1 MSEQTTSTSKSI
13 FAPFGYAAEEV
24 IKTLFKTFLSP
35 MGIVAGVIVLVGLF
49 LTFLRFT
56 GGLGAVTNLSD
67 YNAWGI
73 WIGFDLLTGVA
84 LAAGGFVTSA
94 AVYIFGMKKYHF
106 AVRPAILTGFLGYSL
121 VVLALVYDVGR
132 PDRLILGYPFVVS
145 QGTTSVL
152 FEVGLCV
159 MLYLTV
165 LFVEFCPAAL
175 EWLGL
180 KKARN
185 LIIKLTLVL
194 TIFGVILSTL
204 HQSSLGAL
212 FLLAHS
218 KLHPLWYSPFLPVY
232 FFVTSIVAGL
242 SMVIFESTLSY
253 RYFKHKMDEVHLQEK
268 ADITLGFGKAA
279 SFVLA
284 GYFIIKIFGLSSS
297 NNWHYLQ
304 SKYGIWYLVELLG
317 FVALPSILYT
327 VGVRLKSLNLIKWT
341 SVLAVLGIIL
351 NRFNVCLIAFNWHL
365 PPSDRYFPHW
375 MEIGI
380 SIFVVTIGLI
390 AFKFIVTRMPILYE
404 DPEYKDV
411 H

>member
-1 MSEQTTSTSKSI
+1 MSEETTSSSKSP

-35 MGIVAGVIVLVGLF
+35 MGMVAGIIVLVGLV
-49 LTFLRFT
+49 LTVLRFT

-67 YNAWGI
+67 YNPWGI

-84 LAAGGFVTSA
+84 LAAGGVVTSA

-132 PDRLILGYPFVVS
+132 PDRLLLGYPFVVS

-152 FEVGLCV
+152 FEVGACV

-165 LFVEFCPAAL
+165 LFIEFSPAAL

-180 KKARN
+180 RKARN
-185 LIIKLTLVL
+185 LIIKLTLLL

-218 KLHPLWYSPFLPVY
+218 KLHPLWYSSYLPVF
-232 FFVTSIVAGL
+232 FFVSAVSAGL
-242 SMVIFESTLSY
+242 SMVIFESTLSH
-253 RYFKHKMDEVHLQEK
+253 RHFALRMDEEHLKGREGL
-268 ADITLGFGKAA
+268 AFGFGKAA

-284 GYFIIKIFGLSSS
+284 GYFTIKIVGVAVD
-297 NNWHYLQ
+297 NNWDLLGTP
-304 SKYGIWYLVELLG
+304 YGAWFLLELLG
-317 FVALPSILYT
+317 FVALPCFLYAI
-327 VGVRLKSLNLIKWT
+327 GVRDRNLKLIQWASGWT
-341 SVLAVLGIIL
+341 VFGVML
-351 NRFNVCLIAFNWHL
+351 NRLNICVIAFNYHL
-365 PPSDRYFPHW
+365 PSADRYFPNW

-380 SIFVVTIGLI
+380 SL
-390 AFKFIVTRMPILYE
+390 FIVTVGIIAFRVIVTLMPIFHE
-404 DPEYKDV
+404 HSDFKDL

>member
-1 MSEQTTSTSKSI
+1 MTTFS
-13 FAPFGYAAEEV
+13 YAVEEV
-24 IKTLFKTFLSP
+24 VITLFKTFMSP
-35 MGIVAGVIVLVGLF
+35 MGIVAAAILVLGLF

-56 GGLGAVTNLSD
+56 GGLGAVTNLSN

-106 AVRPAILTGFLGYSL
+106 AVRPAILTGFLGYAL

-194 TIFGVILSTL
+194 TILGVILSTL

-218 KLHPLWYSPFLPVY
+218 KLHPLWYSSYLPVF
-232 FFVTSIVAGL
+232 FFVSAIFAGL
-242 SMVIFESTLSY
+242 SMVIFESTLSH
-253 RYFKHKMDEVHLQEK
+253 RHFAHQMDEEHLKGREDL
-268 ADITLGFGKAA
+268 AFGFGKAA
-279 SFVLA
+279 ALVLA
-284 GYFIIKIFGLSSS
+284 GYFAIKIVGVTAD
-297 NNWHYLQ
+297 NNWDLLGT
-304 SKYGIWYLVELLG
+304 SYGTWFLVELLG
-317 FVALPSILYT
+317 FVALPCFLYSI
-327 VGVRLKSLNLIKWT
+327 GVRERNLKLIQWAAGWT
-341 SVLAVLGIIL
+341 VFGVML
-351 NRFNVCLIAFNWHL
+351 NRLNISVIAFNYYL
-365 PPSDRYFPHW
+365 PSADRYFPNW

-380 SIFVVTIGLI
+380 SL
-390 AFKFIVTRMPILYE
+390 FIVTVGILAFRVIGSLMPIFYE
-404 DPEYKDV
+404 HSEFKDL